1 MVAVE
6 TSSSFCQSRRQYC
19 LAIDYVVVVF
29 AIVVSLLGRR
39 LGVDGRGL
47 DLTYIV
53 CPFVRL
59 SVRLL
64 VRVPEMCGRKCFVVR
79 KTGDWETD
87 QSIGVST

>member
-47 DLTYIV
+47 DLTYI
-53 CPFVRL
+53 
-59 SVRLL
+59 
-64 VRVPEMCGRKCFVVR
+64 
-79 KTGDWETD
+79 
-87 QSIGVST
+87 